1 MDQTVGQ
8 TVFSGGR
15 SDGGKQHDGIKKYFT
30 SKKVSNFCFLK
41 LWNRKENAIK
51 IAVLI
56 IKTEYISCIVDA
68 LEILSDVMNA
78 IHSICNTC

>member
-1 MDQTVGQ
+1 MCRIIVLSERGVYGSVIIKKYQYLLKDI
-8 TVFSGGR
+8 R
-15 SDGGKQHDGIKKYFT
+15 SDGIQKYFT

-56 IKTEYISCIVDA
+56 IKTEYISCIVD
-68 LEILSDVMNA
+68 
-78 IHSICNTC
+78 C